1 MLKVLIGGFLMGALS
16 VLAFHQGTIHLL
28 YNYGNDVEALTAIIG
43 RVQGPGWDIGRAM
56 ANPPVAGLHIP
67 QFFSAMFWGGIWGI
81 LIAAVLRW
89 TPLPDLFTATLI
101 GAVGCTLVAVTLVA
115 QARGVPMYAGGNT
128 QTLLRAGLINAAFGF
143 GTGFL
148 LRPLALRRM
157 KAPPPARR
165 AARPP
170 PLRRQA

>member
-1 MLKVLIGGFLMGALS
+1 VLKVLIGGFLMGALS
-16 VLAFHQGTIHLL
+16 VLAFHQGTIHILF
-28 YNYGNDVEALTAIIG
+28 NYGNNLEPLTQVIG
-43 RVQGPGWDIGRAM
+43 RVAGPGWDMGRAM
-56 ANPPVAGLHIP
+56 PNPVVPGLHIP
-67 QFFSAMFWGGIWGI
+67 VFFNSMFWGGIWGI
-81 LIAAVLRW
+81 VIAAVIRW

-115 QARGVPMYAGGNT
+115 QLRGVPMYAGGNT

-148 LRPLALRRM
+148 LRPLVLKRV
-157 KAPPPARR
+157 KPPPRSKPAV
-165 AARPP
+165 RPP

>member
-1 MLKVLIGGFLMGALS
+1 MLKVLIGGFLVGALS
-16 VLAFHQGTIHLL
+16 VLAFHQGTVHLL
-28 YNYGNDVEALTAIIG
+28 YNYGNDEEALTAIIG
-43 RVQGPGWDIGRAM
+43 RVQGPGWDMGRAM

-81 LIAAVLRW
+81 VIAAVLRW
-89 TPLPDLFTATLI
+89 TSLPGLFTATLI

-115 QARGVPMYAGGNT
+115 QMRGVPMYAGGNT
-128 QTLLRAGLINAAFGF
+128 QTLLRAGLINGAYGF

-148 LRPLALRRM
+148 LRPLTLRRM
-157 KAPPPARR
+157 KPPPQPRR
-165 AARPP
+165 TSRPP

>member
-1 MLKVLIGGFLMGALS
+1 MGALS
-16 VLAFHQGTIHLL
+16 VLAFHQGTVHLL
-28 YNYGNDVEALTAIIG
+28 YNYGNDVEALTAVIG

-56 ANPPVAGLHIP
+56 ANPPIAGLHIP
-67 QFFSAMFWGGIWGI
+67 QFFSAMFWGGVWGI
-81 LIAAVLRW
+81 FIAAVIRW

-115 QARGVPMYAGGNT
+115 QMRGVPMYAGGNT
-128 QTLLRAGLINAAFGF
+128 QTLLRAGLINAAYGF

-148 LRPLALRRM
+148 LRPLALRRI
-157 KAPPPARR
+157 KPPPAARKR
-165 AARPP
+165 PARPP